1 MCEGTLPGTH
11 AILLPEN
18 FKVSWFLNH
27 VFTYPEYGE
36 NGEGILH
43 FYCDSL
49 TFFFKG
55 NGLVHLSELASM
67 LNLLPF
73 Q

>member
-1 MCEGTLPGTH
+1 MQFCFQKTSKFPR
-11 AILLPEN
+11 
-18 FKVSWFLNH
+18 FLNH

-36 NGEGILH
+36 NGEGILN

-55 NGLVHLSELASM
+55 NGLVHLSELASI

>member
-1 MCEGTLPGTH
+1 MKEHCLAPMQFCFQKTSKFLR
-11 AILLPEN
+11 
-18 FKVSWFLNH
+18 FLNH